1 MAFAGSELR
10 ALDYLLLDREGLC
23 KSLEQT
29 PYVGGCLTLEKLVN
43 VPSVP
48 RFCRFGLKQTVEL
61 LTA

>member
-29 PYVGGCLTLEKLVN
+29 PYVGGLLNFGKTGER
-43 VPSVP
+43 SVRP
-48 RFCRFGLKQTVEL
+48 
-61 LTA
+61 